1 LKDWGN
7 EMSLAFS
14 PLLPLPLI
22 FALALV
28 AAILVGWAVFRRM
41 RGALLRTLALVAL
54 VLALANPVANFE
66 DREPVT
72 SVVAIVVDRSPSQS
86 SMDRTARTDA
96 ALAALTERLA
106 RYPAFEARVIEAT
119 TDPDAQSPST
129 RLFEALSSGIR
140 DVPSSRLAG
149 AVMITDGQ
157 VHDLPNS
164 LAALG
169 LDAPLHG
176 LIVGDE
182 NEVDRR
188 IDVLRGP
195 RFGIVGEDQEI
206 VYRVSDDGAA
216 AASAPVI
223 VTVRVNGEE
232 IASETAITGE
242 ETSFYLN
249 LPRGG
254 ENIVEFSVDAID
266 NEVTPANNR
275 AVALIEGIRENL
287 RVLLVSGEPH
297 AGERAWRN
305 LLKSDAAVDLVH
317 FTILRPPEKQD
328 GTPISELS
336 LIAFPTRELF
346 VEKIDEFDLIIFDRY
361 QNRGVLPVLYYDYI
375 ARYVEDGGALL
386 VAAGPELAGVE
397 SIAETPLAPALPAMP
412 TGEVTQT
419 GFYPRLSDD
428 GRRHPVTRD
437 LPGGGAEPPGW
448 GRWFRT
454 IGVRDTAG
462 DAVMQGA
469 DGQPLLVL
477 NRHGEG
483 RVAMLL
489 SDHGWL
495 WARGFEGGGPHVAL
509 YRRIAHWL
517 MQEPSLEE
525 EAMRASAFGR
535 TLRIERQTMSETTGP
550 ATVKLPS
557 GEVRDVELSSVED
570 GLFRAELT
578 LDVPGLVEVTSGEL
592 KALAHVGAVDAPEF
606 RATVSSAEVLAPV
619 AAQSGGLTAR
629 INAAASNLP
638 QILPTRAASVN
649 AGDRMGL
656 RASNESVLKGVRAL
670 PLFGGFLGLALL
682 ILALGA
688 TWFREGR

>member
-1 LKDWGN
+1 
-7 EMSLAFS
+7 MSLAFD

-22 FALALV
+22 LALALI
-28 AAILVGWAVFRRM
+28 ALLLIGWAVFKRM
-41 RGALLRTLALVAL
+41 RGAALRALALAAL

-72 SVVAIVVDRSPSQS
+72 SVVAIVVDRSPSQMS
-86 SMDRTARTDA
+86 PDRTARTDA
-96 ALAALTERLA
+96 SLKALTERLA
-106 RYPAFEARVIEAT
+106 RYPAFETRIIEAV

-129 RLFEALSSGIR
+129 RLFEALASGIR
-140 DVPSSRLAG
+140 DIPSSRLAG

-157 VHDLPNS
+157 VHDVPGS
-164 LAALG
+164 LSALG

-182 NEVDRR
+182 GEFDRR
-188 IDVLRGP
+188 IEVLRSP

-206 VYRVSDDGAA
+206 VYRVSEDGAA
-216 AASAPVI
+216 SSGPVS
-223 VTVRVNGEE
+223 VTVRVNGDTRVTE
-232 IASETAITGE
+232 AATPGE
-242 ETSFYLN
+242 ESSFYLN

-254 ENIVEFSVDAID
+254 ENIVEFAVDALD
-266 NEVTPANNR
+266 GEVTTANNQ
-275 AVALIEGIRENL
+275 AVTLIEGIRENL
-287 RVLLVSGEPH
+287 RVLLVSGAPH

-305 LLKSDAAVDLVH
+305 LLKSDASVDLVH

-386 VAAGPELAGVE
+386 VAAGPEFAGME

-412 TGEVTQT
+412 TGEVTNA
-419 GFYPRLSDD
+419 GYYPRLSDD
-428 GRRHPVTRD
+428 GRRHPVTRS
-437 LPGGGAEPPGW
+437 LPGAASETPAW

-454 IGVRDTAG
+454 VGVRDTVG
-462 DAVMQGA
+462 DEVMRGA
-469 DGQPLLVL
+469 DGEPLLVL
-477 NRHGEG
+477 NRYGDG

-517 MQEPSLEE
+517 MKEPSLEE
-525 EAMRASAFGR
+525 EALRATANGR
-535 TLRIERQTMSETTGP
+535 TLMVERQTMGDTTDP
-550 ATVKLPS
+550 ATIQLPS
-557 GEVRDVELSSVED
+557 GETREAQLSPAGD
-570 GLFRAELT
+570 GLFRSELT
-578 LDVPGLVEVTSGEL
+578 LDEPGLVEVTSGDL
-592 KALAHVGAVDAPEF
+592 RALAHVGAVDAPEF
-606 RATVSSAEVLAPV
+606 RATVSTEGIIGPISDE
-619 AAQSGGLTAR
+619 SGGLTQR
-629 INAAASNLP
+629 VNAAASNLP

-656 RASNESVLKGVRAL
+656 RASNESVLKGVRSL
-670 PLFGGFLGLALL
+670 PLFGGLLGLALM

>member
-1 LKDWGN
+1 
-7 EMSLAFS
+7 MSLAFD
-14 PLLPLPLI
+14 PFLPLP
-22 FALALV
+22 
-28 AAILVGWAVFRRM
+28 AILAIGVIALLLIGWAIAKRM
-41 RGALLRTLALVAL
+41 RGAALRALALAAL

-72 SVVAIVVDRSPSQS
+72 SVVAIVVDRSPSQMS
-86 SMDRTARTDA
+86 GDRTARTDA
-96 ALAALTERLA
+96 ALKALTERIA
-106 RYPAFEARVIEAT
+106 RYPAFESRVIEAV

-129 RLFEALSSGIR
+129 RLFEALASGIR

-157 VHDLPNS
+157 VHDVPGS
-164 LAALG
+164 LSALG

-176 LIVGDE
+176 LIVGEPDE
-182 NEVDRR
+182 RDRR
-188 IDVLRGP
+188 VDIVRSP

-206 VYRVSDDGAA
+206 VYRVSEDGAA
-216 AASAPVI
+216 SPGGPVN
-223 VTVRVNGEE
+223 VTVRVNGDE
-232 IASETAITGE
+232 IATETAVAGE
-242 ETSFYLN
+242 ETPFYLN

-254 ENIVEFSVDAID
+254 ENIVEFSVDELD
-266 NEVTPANNR
+266 GEVTTANNHT
-275 AVALIEGIRENL
+275 VTLIEGIRENL
-287 RVLLVSGEPH
+287 RVLLVSGAPH
-297 AGERAWRN
+297 SGERAWRN
-305 LLKSDAAVDLVH
+305 LLKSDASVDLVH

-397 SIAETPLAPALPAMP
+397 SIAETPLAPALPAVP
-412 TGEVTQT
+412 TGAVTEA
-419 GFYPRLSDD
+419 GYYPRLSDN
-428 GRRHPVTRD
+428 GRRHPVTRT
-437 LPGGGAEPPGW
+437 LPGALSEPPDW

-454 IGVRDTAG
+454 VGVGDTAG
-462 DAVMQGA
+462 DVVMRGGA
-469 DGQPLLVL
+469 NEPLLVL
-477 NRHGEG
+477 NRYGEG

-517 MQEPSLEE
+517 MKEPSLEE
-525 EAMRASAFGR
+525 EALRATANGR
-535 TLRIERQTMSETTGP
+535 TLVIERQTMSDVTDP
-550 ATVKLPS
+550 ATIELPS
-557 GEVRDVELSSVED
+557 GETREVILAPAGD
-570 GLFRAELT
+570 GLFRSELA
-578 LDVPGLVEVTSGEL
+578 LDQPGLVEVTSGDL
-592 KALAHVGAVDAPEF
+592 RALAHVGAVDAPEF
-606 RATVSSAEVLAPV
+606 RATVSTTGVIAPV
-619 AAQSGGLTAR
+619 SEETGGLTTR
-629 INAAASNLP
+629 VNATASNLP
-638 QILPTRAASVN
+638 QILPTRSSRID
-649 AGDRMGL
+649 AGERMGL
-656 RASNESVLKGVRAL
+656 RASNESVLKGVRSV
-670 PLFGGFLGLALL
+670 PLFGGFLGLALM

>member
-1 LKDWGN
+1 
-7 EMSLAFS
+7 MSLAFD
-14 PLLPLPLI
+14 PFLPLPLI
-22 FALALV
+22 LV
-28 AAILVGWAVFRRM
+28 IAVVAILLVGWAFAKRM
-41 RGALLRTLALVAL
+41 RGAALRALALAAL

-72 SVVAIVVDRSPSQS
+72 SVVAIVVDRSPSQ
-86 SMDRTARTDA
+86 MTPDRTARTDA
-96 ALAALTERLA
+96 ALKALTERLA
-106 RYPAFEARVIEAT
+106 RYPAFETRIIEAV

-129 RLFEALSSGIR
+129 KLFEALASGVR

-157 VHDLPNS
+157 VHDVPGS
-164 LAALG
+164 LSALG

-176 LIVGDE
+176 LIVGEEDE
-182 NEVDRR
+182 IDRR
-188 IDVLRGP
+188 VDVVRSP

-206 VYRVSDDGAA
+206 VYRVSEDGAA
-216 AASAPVI
+216 ASGPVS
-223 VTVRVNGEE
+223 VTVRINGARVVN
-232 IASETAITGE
+232 ETAIPGE
-242 ETSFYLN
+242 ESSFYLK

-254 ENIVEFSVDAID
+254 ENIVEFHVDELD
-266 NEVTPANNR
+266 GEVTTANNQ
-275 AVALIEGIRENL
+275 AVTLIEGIRENL
-287 RVLLVSGEPH
+287 RVLLVSGAPH

-305 LLKSDAAVDLVH
+305 LLKSDASVDLVH

-346 VEKIDEFDLIIFDRY
+346 IEKIDEFDLIIFDRY

-386 VAAGPELAGVE
+386 IAAGPEFAGIQ

-412 TGEVTQT
+412 TGDVANA
-419 GFYPRLSDD
+419 GYYPRLSED
-428 GRRHPVTRD
+428 GKRHPVTRA
-437 LPGGGAEPPGW
+437 LPGGSSEPPAW

-454 IGVRDTAG
+454 VGVHDTIGDT
-462 DAVMQGA
+462 VMRGTDGA
-469 DGQPLLVL
+469 PLLVL
-477 NRHGEG
+477 NRYGDG

-517 MQEPSLEE
+517 MKEPSLEE
-525 EAMRASAFGR
+525 EALRAIANGR
-535 TLRIERQTMSETTGP
+535 TLVVERQSMSETTGP
-550 ATVKLPS
+550 ATIKLPS
-557 GEVRDVELSSVED
+557 GETRDIELTPAGD
-570 GLFRAELT
+570 GLFRSELT
-578 LDVPGLVEVTSGEL
+578 LDEPGLVEVTSGDL
-592 KALAHVGAVDAPEF
+592 RALAHVGAVDAPEF
-606 RATVSSAEVLAPV
+606 RATVSTTGIIGPLS
-619 AAQSGGLTAR
+619 AQSGGLTTR

-638 QILPTRAASVN
+638 QVLPTRAASVN
-649 AGDRMGL
+649 AGSRMGL
-656 RASNESVLKGVRAL
+656 RASNESVLKGVRSL
-670 PLFGGFLGLALL
+670 PLFGGLLGLALM

>member
-1 LKDWGN
+1 MN
-7 EMSLAFS
+7 IAFS

-22 FALALV
+22 VALAL
-28 AAILVGWAVFRRM
+28 AATLLVGWALFRRM
-41 RGALLRTLALVAL
+41 RGALLRALALAAL

-66 DREPVT
+66 EREPVT
-72 SVVAIVVDRSPSQS
+72 SIVAIVVDRSPSQMS
-86 SMDRTARTDA
+86 LDRTARTDA
-96 ALAALTERLA
+96 ALKALTERLA
-106 RYPAFEARVIEAT
+106 RYPAFETRIIEAV

-129 RLFEALSSGIR
+129 QLFEALASGIR

-157 VHDLPNS
+157 VHDVPDS

-188 IDVLRGP
+188 IDIVRSP

-216 AASAPVI
+216 QAPAAVA
-223 VTVRVNGEE
+223 VTIRVNGEE
-232 IASETAITGE
+232 IAVETANTGQD
-242 ETSFYLN
+242 TSFYLD

-254 ENIVEFSVDAID
+254 ENIVELSVEVID
-266 NEVTPANNR
+266 DEVTPANNR
-275 AVALIEGIRENL
+275 AVVLVEGIRENL

-375 ARYVEDGGALL
+375 ARYVEEGGALL
-386 VAAGPELAGVE
+386 VAAGPELAGAE
-397 SIAETPLAPALPAMP
+397 SIAETPLAPALPALP
-412 TGEVTQT
+412 TGDVTLS
-419 GFYPRLSDD
+419 GYYPRLSDD

-437 LPGGGAEPPGW
+437 LPGGGIEPPGW

-454 IGVRDTAG
+454 VGVRDTTG
-462 DAVMQGA
+462 DEVMRGA

-477 NRHGEG
+477 NRYGEG

-525 EAMRASAFGR
+525 EAVRATALGR
-535 TLRIERQTMSETTGP
+535 TLRIERQTMSETGGP

-557 GEVRDVELSSVED
+557 GEVRDVTLQPSEE
-570 GLFRAELT
+570 GLFTAELV
-578 LDVPGLVEVTSGEL
+578 LDEPGLVEVTSGDL
-592 KALAHVGAVDAPEF
+592 SALAHVGAVDAPEF
-606 RATVSSAEVLAPV
+606 RATVSTTDSLGPV
-619 AAQSGGLTAR
+619 AEQSGGLVAR
-629 INAAASNLP
+629 VNAGATNLP

-649 AGDRMGL
+649 AGDRIGL
-656 RASNESVLKGVRAL
+656 RASNESVLKGVSAV

>member
-1 LKDWGN
+1 
-7 EMSLAFS
+7 MSLAFD
-14 PLLPLPLI
+14 PFLPLPLI
-22 FALALV
+22 LAIALV
-28 AAILVGWAVFRRM
+28 ALLLVGWAIAKRM
-41 RGALLRTLALVAL
+41 RGAALRALALAAL

-72 SVVAIVVDRSPSQS
+72 SVVAIVVDRSPSQMS
-86 SMDRTARTDA
+86 ADRTARTDA
-96 ALAALTERLA
+96 ALKALTERLA
-106 RYPAFEARVIEAT
+106 RYPAFEARVIEAV

-129 RLFEALSSGIR
+129 RLFEALASGIR

-157 VHDLPNS
+157 IHDVPGS
-164 LAALG
+164 LSALG

-182 NEVDRR
+182 NEIDRR
-188 IDVLRGP
+188 VDVVRSP

-206 VYRVSDDGAA
+206 VYRVNEDGAA
-216 AASAPVI
+216 ASGPVD
-223 VTVRVNGEE
+223 VTVRINGERTLT
-232 IASETAITGE
+232 ETVTTGE
-242 ETSFYLN
+242 EASFYLK

-254 ENIVEFSVDAID
+254 ENIIEFSVGELDG
-266 NEVTPANNR
+266 EVTTANNHT
-275 AVALIEGIRENL
+275 VTLIEGIRENL
-287 RVLLVSGEPH
+287 RVLLVSGAPH

-305 LLKSDAAVDLVH
+305 LLKSDASVDLVH

-346 VEKIDEFDLIIFDRY
+346 VEKVDEFDLIIFDRY

-386 VAAGPELAGVE
+386 VAAGPEFSGIQSL
-397 SIAETPLAPALPAMP
+397 AETPLAPALPAAP
-412 TGEVTQT
+412 TGAVTDA
-419 GFYPRLSDD
+419 GYYPRLSDN
-428 GRRHPVTRD
+428 GRRHPVTRS
-437 LPGGGAEPPGW
+437 LPGGSSEPPEW

-454 IGVRDTAG
+454 VGVGNTTG
-462 DAVMQGA
+462 DVVMRGA
-469 DGQPLLVL
+469 DEQPLLIL
-477 NRHGEG
+477 NRYGEG

-517 MQEPSLEE
+517 MKEPSLEE
-525 EAMRASAFGR
+525 EALRATANGR
-535 TLRIERQTMSETTGP
+535 TLVVERQTMSDTTDP
-550 ATVKLPS
+550 VSVTLPS
-557 GEVRDVELSSVED
+557 GETREITLSPAGE
-570 GLFRAELT
+570 GLFRSELV
-578 LDVPGLVEVTSGEL
+578 LDQPGLVEVTSGDL
-592 KALAHVGAVDAPEF
+592 RALAHVGAVDAPEF
-606 RATVSSAEVLAPV
+606 RATVSTTDVINPISTE
-619 AAQSGGLTAR
+619 SGGLTVR
-629 INAAASNLP
+629 VNADASNLP
-638 QILPTRAASVN
+638 QILPTRSARID
-649 AGDRMGL
+649 AGERIGL
-656 RASNESVLKGVRAL
+656 RASNESVLKGVRSV
-670 PLFGGFLGLALL
+670 PLFGGFLGLALM

>member
-1 LKDWGN
+1 
-7 EMSLAFS
+7 MSLAFD
-14 PLLPLPLI
+14 PFLPLP
-22 FALALV
+22 
-28 AAILVGWAVFRRM
+28 AILAIGVIALLLIGWAIAKRM
-41 RGALLRTLALVAL
+41 RGAALRALALAAL

-72 SVVAIVVDRSPSQS
+72 SVVAIVVDRSPSQMS
-86 SMDRTARTDA
+86 GDRTARTDA
-96 ALAALTERLA
+96 ALKALTERIA
-106 RYPAFEARVIEAT
+106 RYPAFESRVIEAV

-129 RLFEALSSGIR
+129 RLFEALASGIR

-157 VHDLPNS
+157 VHDVPGS
-164 LAALG
+164 LSALG

-176 LIVGDE
+176 LIVGEPDE
-182 NEVDRR
+182 RDRR
-188 IDVLRGP
+188 VDIVRSP

-206 VYRVSDDGAA
+206 VYRVNEDGAA
-216 AASAPVI
+216 SPGGPVN
-223 VTVRVNGEE
+223 VTVRVNGDE
-232 IASETAITGE
+232 IATETAVAGE
-242 ETSFYLN
+242 ETPFYLN

-254 ENIVEFSVDAID
+254 ENIVEFSVDELD
-266 NEVTPANNR
+266 GEVTTANNHT
-275 AVALIEGIRENL
+275 VTLIEGIRENL
-287 RVLLVSGEPH
+287 RVLLVSGAPH
-297 AGERAWRN
+297 SGERAWRN
-305 LLKSDAAVDLVH
+305 LLKSDASVDLVH

-397 SIAETPLAPALPAMP
+397 SIAETPLAPALPAVP
-412 TGEVTQT
+412 TGAVTEA
-419 GFYPRLSDD
+419 GYYPRLSDN
-428 GRRHPVTRD
+428 GRRHPVTRT
-437 LPGGGAEPPGW
+437 LPGALSEPPDW

-454 IGVRDTAG
+454 VGVGDTAG
-462 DAVMQGA
+462 DVVMRGA
-469 DGQPLLVL
+469 ANEPLLVL
-477 NRHGEG
+477 NRYGEG

-517 MQEPSLEE
+517 MKETSLEE
-525 EAMRASAFGR
+525 EALRATANGR
-535 TLRIERQTMSETTGP
+535 TLVIERQTMSDVTDP
-550 ATVKLPS
+550 ATIELPS
-557 GEVRDVELSSVED
+557 GETREVILAPAGD
-570 GLFRAELT
+570 GLFRSELA
-578 LDVPGLVEVTSGEL
+578 LDQPGLVEVTSGDL
-592 KALAHVGAVDAPEF
+592 RALAHVGAVDAPEF
-606 RATVSSAEVLAPV
+606 RATVSTTGVIAPV
-619 AAQSGGLTAR
+619 SEETGGLTTR
-629 INAAASNLP
+629 INATASDLP
-638 QILPTRAASVN
+638 QILPTRSARID
-649 AGDRMGL
+649 AGERMGL
-656 RASNESVLKGVRAL
+656 RASNESVLKGVRSV
-670 PLFGGFLGLALL
+670 PLFGGFLGLALM

>member
-1 LKDWGN
+1 
-7 EMSLAFS
+7 MSLAFD
-14 PLLPLPLI
+14 PFLPLP
-22 FALALV
+22 
-28 AAILVGWAVFRRM
+28 AILAIGVIALLLIGWAIAKRM
-41 RGALLRTLALVAL
+41 RGAALRALALAAL

-72 SVVAIVVDRSPSQS
+72 SVVAIVVDRSPSQMS
-86 SMDRTARTDA
+86 GDRTARTDA
-96 ALAALTERLA
+96 ALKALTERIA
-106 RYPAFEARVIEAT
+106 RYPAFESRVIEAV

-129 RLFEALSSGIR
+129 RLFEALASGIR

-157 VHDLPNS
+157 VHDVPGS
-164 LAALG
+164 LSALG

-176 LIVGDE
+176 LIVGEPDE
-182 NEVDRR
+182 RDRR
-188 IDVLRGP
+188 VDIVRSP

-206 VYRVSDDGAA
+206 VYRVSEDGAA
-216 AASAPVI
+216 SPGGPVN
-223 VTVRVNGEE
+223 VTVRVNGDE
-232 IASETAITGE
+232 IATETAVAGE
-242 ETSFYLN
+242 ETPFYLN

-254 ENIVEFSVDAID
+254 ENIVEFSVDELD
-266 NEVTPANNR
+266 GEVTTANNHT
-275 AVALIEGIRENL
+275 VTLIEGIRENL
-287 RVLLVSGEPH
+287 RVLLVSGAPH
-297 AGERAWRN
+297 SGERAWRN
-305 LLKSDAAVDLVH
+305 LLKSDASVDLVH

-397 SIAETPLAPALPAMP
+397 SIAETPLAPALPAVP
-412 TGEVTQT
+412 TGAVTEA
-419 GFYPRLSDD
+419 GYYPRLSDN
-428 GRRHPVTRD
+428 GRRHPVTRT
-437 LPGGGAEPPGW
+437 LPGALSEPPDW

-454 IGVRDTAG
+454 VGVGDTAG
-462 DAVMQGA
+462 DVVMRGA
-469 DGQPLLVL
+469 ANEPLLVL
-477 NRHGEG
+477 NRYGEG

-517 MQEPSLEE
+517 MKEPSLEE
-525 EAMRASAFGR
+525 EALRATANGR
-535 TLRIERQTMSETTGP
+535 TLVIERQTMSDVTDP
-550 ATVKLPS
+550 ATIELPS
-557 GEVRDVELSSVED
+557 GETREVILAPAGD
-570 GLFRAELT
+570 GLFRSELA
-578 LDVPGLVEVTSGEL
+578 LDQPGLVEVTSGDL
-592 KALAHVGAVDAPEF
+592 RALAHVGAVDAPEF
-606 RATVSSAEVLAPV
+606 RATVSTTGVIAPV
-619 AAQSGGLTAR
+619 SEETGGLTTR
-629 INAAASNLP
+629 VNATASNLP
-638 QILPTRAASVN
+638 QILPTRSARID
-649 AGDRMGL
+649 AGERMGL
-656 RASNESVLKGVRAL
+656 RASNESVLKGVRSV
-670 PLFGGFLGLALL
+670 PLFGGFLGLALM

>member
-1 LKDWGN
+1 MTLGFDP
-7 EMSLAFS
+7 F
-14 PLLPLPLI
+14 LPLPFL
-22 FALALV
+22 LAIAAV
-28 AAILVGWAVFRRM
+28 AVLLVGWAILKRM
-41 RGALLRTLALVAL
+41 RGAALRALALAAL

-72 SVVAIVVDRSPSQS
+72 SVVAIVVDRSPSQMS
-86 SMDRTARTDA
+86 PDRTARTDA

-106 RYPAFEARVIEAT
+106 RYPAFEARIIEAV

-129 RLFEALSSGIR
+129 RLFEALASGIR

-157 VHDLPNS
+157 VHDVPDS
-164 LAALG
+164 LAGLG

-182 NEVDRR
+182 GEVDRR
-188 IDVLRGP
+188 VDVVRSP

-206 VYRVSDDGAA
+206 VYRVNEDGAA
-216 AASAPVI
+216 SPGPVS
-223 VTVRVNGEE
+223 VTVRVNGEQV
-232 IASETAITGE
+232 STETATSGE
-242 ETSFYLN
+242 ESSFYLN

-254 ENIVEFSVDAID
+254 ENIIEFAVEPLEG
-266 NEVTPANNR
+266 EVTTANNH
-275 AVALIEGIRENL
+275 AVTLIEGIRENL
-287 RVLLVSGEPH
+287 RVLLVSGAPH

-305 LLKSDAAVDLVH
+305 LLKSDASVDLVH

-375 ARYVEDGGALL
+375 AQYVEDGGALL
-386 VAAGPELAGVE
+386 VAAGPELAGIE

-412 TGEVTQT
+412 TGEVTEA
-419 GFYPRLSDD
+419 GYYPRLSDD
-428 GRRHPVTRD
+428 GKRHPVTRT
-437 LPGGGAEPPGW
+437 LPGGESEPPAW

-454 IGVRDTAG
+454 VGVGDTVG
-462 DAVMQGA
+462 DTVMRGS
-469 DGQPLLVL
+469 DGEPLLVL
-477 NRHGEG
+477 NRYGEG

-517 MQEPSLEE
+517 MKEPSLEE
-525 EAMRASAFGR
+525 EALRATANGR
-535 TLRIERQTMSETTGP
+535 TLVVERQTMGNAADP
-550 ATVKLPS
+550 ATITLPS
-557 GEVRDVELSSVED
+557 GETREIVLSQAED

-578 LDVPGLVEVTSGEL
+578 LDEPGLVEVTSGDL
-592 KALAHVGAVDAPEF
+592 RALAHVGAVDAPEF
-606 RATVSSAEVLAPV
+606 RATVSTTDIIAPV
-619 AAQSGGLTAR
+619 SDETGGLTVR
-629 INAAASNLP
+629 VNETASNLP
-638 QILPTRAASVN
+638 QILPTRAATVN

-656 RASNESVLKGVRAL
+656 RASNESVLKGVRSL

>member
-1 LKDWGN
+1 
-7 EMSLAFS
+7 MTLAFD
-14 PLLPLPLI
+14 PFLPLPLLLAI
-22 FALALV
+22 ALV
-28 AAILVGWAVFRRM
+28 AVLLVGWAVFKRM
-41 RGALLRTLALVAL
+41 RGATLRALALAAL

-72 SVVAIVVDRSPSQS
+72 SVVAIVVDRSPSQ
-86 SMDRTARTDA
+86 MTPDRTARTDA
-96 ALAALTERLA
+96 ALKALTERLA
-106 RYPAFEARVIEAT
+106 RYPAFETRIIEAV

-129 RLFEALSSGIR
+129 RLFEALASGIR

-157 VHDLPNS
+157 VHDVPGS

-182 NEVDRR
+182 GEFDRR
-188 IDVLRGP
+188 IDVVRSP

-206 VYRVSDDGAA
+206 VYRVSEDGAA
-216 AASAPVI
+216 SSGPVA
-223 VTVRVNGEE
+223 VTVRVNGETRVT
-232 IASETAITGE
+232 ETAVPGE
-242 ETSFYLN
+242 ESSFYLN

-254 ENIVEFSVDAID
+254 ENIVEFSVEALDG
-266 NEVTPANNR
+266 EVTTANNQ
-275 AVALIEGIRENL
+275 AVTLIEGIRENL
-287 RVLLVSGEPH
+287 RVLLVSGAPH

-305 LLKSDAAVDLVH
+305 LLKSDASVDLVH

-386 VAAGPELAGVE
+386 VAAGPEFAGME

-412 TGEVTQT
+412 TGEVTSA
-419 GFYPRLSDD
+419 GYYPRLSDD
-428 GRRHPVTRD
+428 GRRHPVTRT
-437 LPGGGAEPPGW
+437 LPGAASETPAW

-454 IGVRDTAG
+454 VGVRDLVG
-462 DAVMQGA
+462 DEVMHGA
-469 DGQPLLVL
+469 DGEPLLVL
-477 NRHGEG
+477 NRYGEG

-495 WARGFEGGGPHVAL
+495 WSRGFEGGGPHVAL
-509 YRRIAHWL
+509 YRRISHWL
-517 MQEPSLEE
+517 MKEPSLEE
-525 EAMRASAFGR
+525 EALRATANGR
-535 TLRIERQTMSETTGP
+535 TLVVERQTMGDTTDP
-550 ATVKLPS
+550 ATITLPS
-557 GEVRDVELSSVED
+557 GETREIQLSPAGD
-570 GLFRAELT
+570 GLFRSELT
-578 LDVPGLVEVTSGEL
+578 LDEPGLVEVSSGDL
-592 KALAHVGAVDAPEF
+592 RALAHVGAVDAPEF
-606 RATVSSAEVLAPV
+606 RATVSTPDVIGPLSEE
-619 AAQSGGLTAR
+619 SGGVTQR
-629 INAAASNLP
+629 VNETASNLP

-656 RASNESVLKGVRAL
+656 RASNESVLKGVRSL
-670 PLFGGFLGLALL
+670 PLFGGLLGLALM

>member
-1 LKDWGN
+1 
-7 EMSLAFS
+7 MSLAFD
-14 PLLPLPLI
+14 PFLPLPIILAI
-22 FALALV
+22 ALV
-28 AAILVGWAVFRRM
+28 ALLLVGWAIAKRM
-41 RGALLRTLALVAL
+41 RGAALRALALAAL

-72 SVVAIVVDRSPSQS
+72 SVVAIVVDRSPSQMS
-86 SMDRTARTDA
+86 ADRTARTDA
-96 ALAALTERLA
+96 ALKALTERLA
-106 RYPAFEARVIEAT
+106 RYPAFEARVIEAV

-129 RLFEALSSGIR
+129 RLFEALASGIR

-157 VHDLPNS
+157 IHDVPGS
-164 LAALG
+164 LSALG

-182 NEVDRR
+182 NEIDRR
-188 IDVLRGP
+188 VDVVRSP

-206 VYRVSDDGAA
+206 VYRVNEDGAA
-216 AASAPVI
+216 ASGPVD
-223 VTVRVNGEE
+223 VTVRINGERTLT
-232 IASETAITGE
+232 ETVTTGE
-242 ETSFYLN
+242 EASFYLK

-254 ENIVEFSVDAID
+254 ENIIEFSVGELDG
-266 NEVTPANNR
+266 EVTTTNNHT
-275 AVALIEGIRENL
+275 VTLIEGIRENL
-287 RVLLVSGEPH
+287 RVLLVSGAPH

-305 LLKSDAAVDLVH
+305 LLKSDASVDLVH

-346 VEKIDEFDLIIFDRY
+346 VEKVDEFDLIIFDRY

-386 VAAGPELAGVE
+386 VAAGPEFSGIQSL
-397 SIAETPLAPALPAMP
+397 AETPLAPALPAAP
-412 TGEVTQT
+412 TGAVTDA
-419 GFYPRLSDD
+419 GYYPRLSDN
-428 GRRHPVTRD
+428 GRRHPVTRS
-437 LPGGGAEPPGW
+437 LPGGSSEPPEW

-454 IGVRDTAG
+454 VGVGNTTG
-462 DAVMQGA
+462 DVVMRGA
-469 DGQPLLVL
+469 DEQPLLIL
-477 NRHGEG
+477 NRYGEG

-517 MQEPSLEE
+517 MKEPSLEE
-525 EAMRASAFGR
+525 EALRATANGR
-535 TLRIERQTMSETTGP
+535 TLVVERQTMSDTTDP
-550 ATVKLPS
+550 VSVTLPS
-557 GEVRDVELSSVED
+557 GETREITLSPAGE
-570 GLFRAELT
+570 GLFRSELV
-578 LDVPGLVEVTSGEL
+578 LDQPGLVEVTSGDL
-592 KALAHVGAVDAPEF
+592 RALAHVGAVDAPEF
-606 RATVSSAEVLAPV
+606 RATVSTTDMINPISTE
-619 AAQSGGLTAR
+619 SGGLTVR
-629 INAAASNLP
+629 VNADASNLP
-638 QILPTRAASVN
+638 QILPTRSSRID
-649 AGDRMGL
+649 AGERMGL
-656 RASNESVLKGVRAL
+656 RASNESVLKGVRSV
-670 PLFGGFLGLALL
+670 PLFGGFLGLALM

>member
-1 LKDWGN
+1 
-7 EMSLAFS
+7 MSLAFD
-14 PLLPLPLI
+14 PFLPLPAILAI
-22 FALALV
+22 ALV
-28 AAILVGWAVFRRM
+28 ALLLVGWAIAKRM
-41 RGALLRTLALVAL
+41 RGAALRALALAAL

-66 DREPVT
+66 DREPVS
-72 SVVAIVVDRSPSQS
+72 SVVAIVVDRSPSQ
-86 SMDRTARTDA
+86 MNADRTARTDA
-96 ALAALTERLA
+96 ALKALTERIA
-106 RYPAFEARVIEAT
+106 RYPAFETRIIEAA

-129 RLFEALSSGIR
+129 RLFEALASGIR

-157 VHDLPNS
+157 IHDVPGS
-164 LAALG
+164 LSALG

-176 LIVGDE
+176 LIVGDADE
-182 NEVDRR
+182 RDRR
-188 IDVLRGP
+188 VDIVRSP

-206 VYRVSDDGAA
+206 VYRVSEDGAA
-216 AASAPVI
+216 SPGGPVN

-232 IASETAITGE
+232 IATETATAGE
-242 ETSFYLN
+242 ETPFYLN

-254 ENIVEFSVDAID
+254 ENIVEFSVDD
-266 NEVTPANNR
+266 LDGEVTTANNHT
-275 AVALIEGIRENL
+275 VALIEGIRENL
-287 RVLLVSGEPH
+287 RVLLVSGAPH

-305 LLKSDAAVDLVH
+305 LLKSDASVDLVH

-386 VAAGPELAGVE
+386 VAAGPELSGVE

-412 TGEVTQT
+412 TGAVTDA
-419 GFYPRLSDD
+419 GYYPRLSND
-428 GRRHPVTRD
+428 GRRHPVTRA
-437 LPGGGAEPPGW
+437 LPGGLNEPPDW

-454 IGVRDTAG
+454 VGVRDTAG
-462 DAVMQGA
+462 DVVMRGA
-469 DGQPLLVL
+469 DNEPLLVL
-477 NRHGEG
+477 NRYGEG

-495 WARGFEGGGPHVAL
+495 WARGFEGGGPHVSL

-517 MQEPSLEE
+517 MKEPSLEE
-525 EAMRASAFGR
+525 EALRATATGR
-535 TLRIERQTMSETTGP
+535 TLVIERQTMGDTTDP
-550 ATVKLPS
+550 ATVTLPS
-557 GEVRDVELSSVED
+557 GETRDVTLAPAGD
-570 GLFRAELT
+570 GLFRSEMV
-578 LDVPGLVEVTSGEL
+578 LDQPGLVEVTSGDL
-592 KALAHVGAVDAPEF
+592 RALAHVGAVDAPEF
-606 RATVSSAEVLAPV
+606 RATVSTTDVIAPLSAE
-619 AAQSGGLTAR
+619 SGGLTR
-629 INAAASNLP
+629 RVNATASDLP
-638 QILPTRAASVN
+638 QILPTRSARID
-649 AGDRMGL
+649 AGERMGL
-656 RASNESVLKGVRAL
+656 RASNESVLKGVRSV
-670 PLFGGFLGLALL
+670 PLFGGFLGLALM

>member
-1 LKDWGN
+1 
-7 EMSLAFS
+7 MSLAFD
-14 PLLPLPLI
+14 PFLPLP
-22 FALALV
+22 
-28 AAILVGWAVFRRM
+28 AILAIGVIALLLIGWAIAKRM
-41 RGALLRTLALVAL
+41 RGAALRALALAAL

-72 SVVAIVVDRSPSQS
+72 SVVAIVVDRSPSQMS
-86 SMDRTARTDA
+86 GDRTARTDA
-96 ALAALTERLA
+96 ALKALTERIA
-106 RYPAFEARVIEAT
+106 RYPAFESRVIEAV

-129 RLFEALSSGIR
+129 RLFEALASGIR

-157 VHDLPNS
+157 VHDVPGS
-164 LAALG
+164 LSALG

-176 LIVGDE
+176 LIVGEPDE
-182 NEVDRR
+182 RDRR
-188 IDVLRGP
+188 VDIVRSP

-206 VYRVSDDGAA
+206 VYRVSEDGAA
-216 AASAPVI
+216 SPGGPVN
-223 VTVRVNGEE
+223 VTVRVNGDE
-232 IASETAITGE
+232 IATETAVAGE
-242 ETSFYLN
+242 ETPFYLN

-254 ENIVEFSVDAID
+254 ENIVEFSVDELD
-266 NEVTPANNR
+266 GEVTTANNHT
-275 AVALIEGIRENL
+275 VTLIEGIRENL
-287 RVLLVSGEPH
+287 RVLLVSGAPH
-297 AGERAWRN
+297 SGERAWRN
-305 LLKSDAAVDLVH
+305 LLKSDASVDLVH

-397 SIAETPLAPALPAMP
+397 SIAETPLAPALPAVP
-412 TGEVTQT
+412 TGAVTEA
-419 GFYPRLSDD
+419 GYHPRLSDN
-428 GRRHPVTRD
+428 GRRHPVTRT
-437 LPGGGAEPPGW
+437 LPGALSEPPDW

-454 IGVRDTAG
+454 VGVGDTAG
-462 DAVMQGA
+462 DVVMRGA
-469 DGQPLLVL
+469 ANEPLLVL
-477 NRHGEG
+477 NRYGEG

-517 MQEPSLEE
+517 MKEPSLEE
-525 EAMRASAFGR
+525 EALRATANGR
-535 TLRIERQTMSETTGP
+535 TLVIERQTMSDVTDP
-550 ATVKLPS
+550 ATIELPS
-557 GEVRDVELSSVED
+557 GETREVILAPAGD
-570 GLFRAELT
+570 GLFRSELA
-578 LDVPGLVEVTSGEL
+578 LDQPGLVEVTSGDL
-592 KALAHVGAVDAPEF
+592 RALAHVGAVDAPEF
-606 RATVSSAEVLAPV
+606 RATVSTTGVIAPV
-619 AAQSGGLTAR
+619 SEETGGLTTR
-629 INAAASNLP
+629 VNATASDLP
-638 QILPTRAASVN
+638 QILPTRSARID
-649 AGDRMGL
+649 AGERMGL
-656 RASNESVLKGVRAL
+656 RASNESVLKGVRSV
-670 PLFGGFLGLALL
+670 PLFGGFLGLALM

>member
-1 LKDWGN
+1 
-7 EMSLAFS
+7 MSLAFD
-14 PLLPLPLI
+14 PFLPLP
-22 FALALV
+22 
-28 AAILVGWAVFRRM
+28 AILAIGVIALLLIGWAIAKRM
-41 RGALLRTLALVAL
+41 RGAALRALALAAL

-72 SVVAIVVDRSPSQS
+72 SVVAIVVDRSPSQMS
-86 SMDRTARTDA
+86 GDRTARTDA
-96 ALAALTERLA
+96 ALKALTERIA
-106 RYPAFEARVIEAT
+106 RYPAFESRVIEAV

-129 RLFEALSSGIR
+129 RLFEALASGIR

-157 VHDLPNS
+157 VHDVPGS
-164 LAALG
+164 LSALG

-176 LIVGDE
+176 LIVGEPDE
-182 NEVDRR
+182 RDRR
-188 IDVLRGP
+188 VDIVRSP

-206 VYRVSDDGAA
+206 VYRVSEDGAA
-216 AASAPVI
+216 SPGGPVN
-223 VTVRVNGEE
+223 VTVRVNGDE
-232 IASETAITGE
+232 IATETAVAGE
-242 ETSFYLN
+242 ETPFYLN

-254 ENIVEFSVDAID
+254 ENIVEFSVDELD
-266 NEVTPANNR
+266 GEVTTANNHT
-275 AVALIEGIRENL
+275 VTLIEGIRENL
-287 RVLLVSGEPH
+287 RVLLVSGAPH
-297 AGERAWRN
+297 SGERAWRN
-305 LLKSDAAVDLVH
+305 LLKSDASVDLVH

-397 SIAETPLAPALPAMP
+397 SIAETPLAPALPAVP
-412 TGEVTQT
+412 TGAVTEA
-419 GFYPRLSDD
+419 GYYPRLSDN
-428 GRRHPVTRD
+428 GRRHPVTRT
-437 LPGGGAEPPGW
+437 LPGASSEPPDW

-454 IGVRDTAG
+454 VGVGDTAG
-462 DAVMQGA
+462 DVVMRGA
-469 DGQPLLVL
+469 ANEPLLVL
-477 NRHGEG
+477 NRYGEG

-517 MQEPSLEE
+517 MKEPSLEE
-525 EAMRASAFGR
+525 EALRATANGR
-535 TLRIERQTMSETTGP
+535 TLVIERQTMSDVTDP
-550 ATVKLPS
+550 ATIELPS
-557 GEVRDVELSSVED
+557 GETREVILAPAGD
-570 GLFRAELT
+570 GLFRSELA
-578 LDVPGLVEVTSGEL
+578 LDQPGLVEVTSGDL
-592 KALAHVGAVDAPEF
+592 RALAHVGAVDAPEF
-606 RATVSSAEVLAPV
+606 RATVSTTGVIAPV
-619 AAQSGGLTAR
+619 SEETGGLTTR
-629 INAAASNLP
+629 VNATASDLP
-638 QILPTRAASVN
+638 QILPTRSARID
-649 AGDRMGL
+649 AGERMGL
-656 RASNESVLKGVRAL
+656 RASNESVLKGVRSV
-670 PLFGGFLGLALL
+670 PLFGGFLGLALM